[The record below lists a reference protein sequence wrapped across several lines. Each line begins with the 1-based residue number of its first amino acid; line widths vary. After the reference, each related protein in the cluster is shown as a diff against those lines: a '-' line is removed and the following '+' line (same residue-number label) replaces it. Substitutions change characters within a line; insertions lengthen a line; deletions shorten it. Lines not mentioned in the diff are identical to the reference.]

1 MIEFAAPSAHLRL
14 LDVNSVYGLMNIGA
28 TAVVSAESKGVVDAM
43 ACAWNCALD
52 LNPTKVTVVLSK
64 SHFTRRLLEESGLF
78 ALSLGAVGNVA
89 ALQQLGSVSMNRDAE
104 KLEKCPGRFFRMP
117 GWEMPLL
124 EGSPAYLVCR
134 RIPEPHVEGA
144 YDLFIGEV
152 VAAWGDDRVVSPSGD
167 WQFEKASAELRTIH
181 AAAHGRFYA
190 AGEVI
195 EVR

>member
-1 MIEFAAPSAHLRL
+1 MIEFAAPSAHLRP

-124 EGSPAYLVCR
+124 EGG
-134 RIPEPHVEGA
+134 PH
-144 YDLFIGEV
+144 ISS
-152 VAAWGDDRVVSPSGD
+152 AAVSPSLMSKEPTISSSARRLRPGGTI
-167 WQFEKASAELRTIH
+167 ASSRPRATGSSRRLRRSSARSTPPRTG
-181 AAAHGRFYA
+181 ASTPQAR
-190 AGEVI
+190 
-195 EVR
+195 